1 MFDISEARM
10 NYFTKV
16 GIIVNNSIQS
26 LVDAYNSILSTA
38 AVYADTNAS
47 AGNKLQTEILSISG
61 SSRSS
66 LQDIGL
72 VTNENGSI
80 SIDKEALR
88 EAVVPER
95 DQNTFETLS
104 QFRDSIGKEAENIS
118 INPMNY
124 VNKIVVAYKNP
135 GHNFATPYITS
146 IYSGM
151 MLDKYV

>member
-1 MFDISEARM
+1 M
-10 NYFTKV
+10 
-16 GIIVNNSIQS
+16 
-26 LVDAYNSILSTA
+26 DAYNSILSTA

-124 VNKIVVAYKNP
+124 VNKIVVAYKIP
-135 GHNFATPYITS
+135 VTTLQPHTS
-146 IYSGM
+146 HPSIPE
-151 MLDKYV
+151 